1 MSLARWIIPFG
12 NIETF
17 ARRRIH
23 KLRQPQLGWKGIRR
37 AFGQFKKGTVMRSDR
52 KRHTMQCAAQS
63 IRVNAIAPGAVLIER
78 VKKLME
84 QDNDSGPTQDMIAK
98 HLLGLGHPQ
107 QVATVVLFFA
117 SEDSNWITGQVLPVD
132 GGASVH

>member
-1 MSLARWIIPFG
+1 MNQRGGGSIINNASIRSMIGTPGADAYTAAKGGVVTLTRALA
-12 NIETF
+12 
-17 ARRRIH
+17 
-23 KLRQPQLGWKGIRR
+23 L
-37 AFGQFKKGTVMRSDR
+37 
-52 KRHTMQCAAQS
+52 QCADQS
-63 IRVNAIAPGAVLIER
+63 IRVNAIAPGAVLTER

-84 QDNDSGPTQDMIAK
+84 QDNDSGPTQDMIEK

-107 QVATVVLFFA
+107 QVATVALFFA